1 MVHHQCP
8 SLARLPTGGP
18 TVTDPEHP
26 PVPDQSGAPL
36 VPEEQLSWTDM
47 AAGPMASYDAEG
59 HPLRHMLL
67 VMGAALLAAVAIGW
81 FLWTAM
87 DHANPPASATLVGYT
102 VTGDDEV
109 RIRYEVTRDP
119 ATTVTCTLEAQDRY
133 HDPVGRVSITVPAG
147 GDATVARSDA
157 VRTTARAVTGI
168 VVGCAPAT
176 GS

>member
-1 MVHHQCP
+1 M
-8 SLARLPTGGP
+8 
-18 TVTDPEHP
+18 TDPEHP

-36 VPEEQLSWTDM
+36 IPEEQLSWTDM
-47 AAGPMASYDAEG
+47 AVGPMATYDQEG

-102 VTGDDEV
+102 VTADDEV

-119 ATTVTCTLEAQDRY
+119 ATAVTCTLEAQDRY
-133 HDPVGRVSITVPAG
+133 HDAVGRVSVTVPNG
-147 GDATVARSDA
+147 GDATVARDDT
-157 VRTTARAVTGI
+157 VRTTSRAVTGI
-168 VVGCAPAT
+168 VVGCAPAA